1 MKNFEKFFSISNYE
15 IKIINNFVF
24 VENANRDN
32 NFGIMSK
39 EDNLF
44 FSLSYLFIF
53 KNIINFIAMIMCYLK
68 CVTIR

>member
-15 IKIINNFVF
+15 IKINNNFVF

-44 FSLSYLFIF
+44 FSLSYL
-53 KNIINFIAMIMCYLK
+53 IINFIAMIMCYLK